1 MNFLINLNKIK
12 MKNSLINQ
20 IKTLLGMEVKLE
32 QMKLADGV
40 TVLEADS
47 FETGNEVF
55 IVTEDEQ
62 KIPLPIGE
70 YEFED
75 GRMLIVVEEGLISEL
90 KEKEIEEPEVE
101 VEVET
106 EKKEEMETEKP
117 TAKKTIESV
126 VKETFFSEIEKLK
139 EENETLKAELSKL
152 KEVKEEV
159 TLSSDEE
166 VKPISFNP
174 ENENKVETIRIASK
188 RERSIMDS
196 ILEKLNK

>member
-1 MNFLINLNKIK
+1 

-32 QMKLADGV
+32 QMKLMDGV

-47 FETGNEVF
+47 FEAGNEVF

-62 KIPLPIGE
+62 KIPLPVGE

-75 GRMLIVVEEGLISEL
+75 GRMLIVIEEGVISEV
-90 KEKEIEEPEVE
+90 KEKEEEVEEPE

-152 KEVKEEV
+152 KEVKETEV
-159 TLSSDEE
+159 ELAIEEE

-174 ENENKVETIRIASK
+174 ENENKVEVVKIASK
-188 RERSIMDS
+188 RPRTIMDS
-196 ILEKLNK
+196 VMNKINK

>member
-1 MNFLINLNKIK
+1 

-40 TVLEADS
+40 TILEADS
-47 FETGNEVF
+47 FEAGNEVF

-75 GRMLIVVEEGLISEL
+75 GRMLIVVEEGMISEV
-90 KEKEIEEPEVE
+90 KEKEMEEPEVE

-106 EKKEEMETEKP
+106 EKKEEMETEKTTP
-117 TAKKTIESV
+117 KKTIESV

>member
-1 MNFLINLNKIK
+1 
-12 MKNSLINQ
+12 
-20 IKTLLGMEVKLE
+20 MEVKLE
-32 QMKLADGV
+32 QMKLVDGV

-47 FETGNEVF
+47 FEAGNEVF

-62 KIPLPIGE
+62 KIPLPVGE

-75 GRMLIVVEEGLISEL
+75 GRMLIVVEEGLISEV
-90 KEKEIEEPEVE
+90 KEKEMEEPEVE

-174 ENENKVETIRIASK
+174 ENENKVETVRIASK

>member
-1 MNFLINLNKIK
+1 

-40 TVLEADS
+40 TILEADS
-47 FETGNEVF
+47 FEAGNEVF

-90 KEKEIEEPEVE
+90 KEKEIEEPEAE

-174 ENENKVETIRIASK
+174 ENENKVETVRIAAK

>member
-1 MNFLINLNKIK
+1 

-32 QMKLADGV
+32 QMKLMDGV

-47 FETGNEVF
+47 FEAGNEVF

-75 GRMLIVVEEGLISEL
+75 GRMLIVVEEGVISEV
-90 KEKEIEEPEVE
+90 KEKEEEVEEPETEVE
-101 VEVET
+101 VESG
-106 EKKEEMETEKP
+106 KKEEMETEK
-117 TAKKTIESV
+117 TAPKKTIESV

-152 KEVKEEV
+152 KEVKETEV
-159 TLSSDEE
+159 ELAIEEE

-174 ENENKVETIRIASK
+174 ENENKVEVVKIASK
-188 RERSIMDS
+188 RPRTIMDS
-196 ILEKLNK
+196 VMNKINK

>member
-1 MNFLINLNKIK
+1 

-32 QMKLADGV
+32 QMKLMDGV

-47 FETGNEVF
+47 FEAGNEVF

-62 KIPLPIGE
+62 KIPLPVGE

-75 GRMLIVVEEGLISEL
+75 GRILIVIEEGVISEV
-90 KEKEIEEPEVE
+90 KEKEMEEPETE

-152 KEVKEEV
+152 KEVKETEV
-159 TLSSDEE
+159 ELAIEEE

-174 ENENKVETIRIASK
+174 ENENKVEAVKFATK
-188 RERSIMDS
+188 RSRTIMDS
-196 ILEKLNK
+196 VLNKLNK

>member
-1 MNFLINLNKIK
+1 

-32 QMKLADGV
+32 QMKLMDGV

-47 FETGNEVF
+47 FEAGNEVF

-75 GRMLIVVEEGLISEL
+75 GRMLIVIEEGMISEV
-90 KEKEIEEPEVE
+90 KEKEMEEPEVE

-106 EKKEEMETEKP
+106 EKKEEMETSKP
-117 TAKKTIESV
+117 TAKKTVESV

-152 KEVKEEV
+152 KEVKETEV
-159 TLSSDEE
+159 ELAIDEE

-174 ENENKVETIRIASK
+174 ENENKVEAVKFATK
-188 RERSIMDS
+188 RSRTIMDS
-196 ILEKLNK
+196 VLNKLNK

>member
-1 MNFLINLNKIK
+1 
-12 MKNSLINQ
+12 
-20 IKTLLGMEVKLE
+20 MEVKLE
-32 QMKLADGV
+32 QMKLMDGV

-47 FETGNEVF
+47 FEVGNEVF

-70 YEFED
+70 YEFEN

-90 KEKEIEEPEVE
+90 KEKEEEVEEPETE

-139 EENETLKAELSKL
+139 EENKTLKAELSKL
-152 KEVKEEV
+152 KEVKETEV
-159 TLSSDEE
+159 ELAIEEE

-174 ENENKVETIRIASK
+174 ENENKVEVVKIASK
-188 RERSIMDS
+188 RPRTIMDS
-196 ILEKLNK
+196 VMNKINK

>member
-1 MNFLINLNKIK
+1 
-12 MKNSLINQ
+12 
-20 IKTLLGMEVKLE
+20 MEVKLE
-32 QMKLADGV
+32 QMKLMDGV

-47 FETGNEVF
+47 FEVGSEVF

-62 KIPLPIGE
+62 KIPVPVGE

-75 GRMLIVVEEGLISEL
+75 GRMLIVIEEGVISEV
-90 KEKEIEEPEVE
+90 KEKEMEVEEPEVE

-106 EKKEEMETEKP
+106 EKKAEMETEKP

-139 EENETLKAELSKL
+139 EENETLKAELSKF
-152 KEVKEEV
+152 KEFKETEV
-159 TLSSDEE
+159 ELAIEEE

-174 ENENKVETIRIASK
+174 ENENKVEVVKIASK
-188 RERSIMDS
+188 RPRTIMDS
-196 ILEKLNK
+196 VMNKINK

>member
-1 MNFLINLNKIK
+1 

-32 QMKLADGV
+32 QMKLMDGV

-47 FETGNEVF
+47 FEAGNEVF

-62 KIPLPIGE
+62 KIPLPVGE

-75 GRMLIVVEEGLISEL
+75 GRLLIVIEEGVISEV
-90 KEKEIEEPEVE
+90 KEKEEEVEEPEAE

-106 EKKEEMETEKP
+106 EKKEEMETSKP

-126 VKETFFSEIEKLK
+126 VKETFFSEIQKLK

-159 TLSSDEE
+159 ELSSDEE

-174 ENENKVETIRIASK
+174 ENENKVEAVKFATK
-188 RERSIMDS
+188 RSRTIMDS
-196 ILEKLNK
+196 VLNKLNK

>member
-1 MNFLINLNKIK
+1 

-32 QMKLADGV
+32 QMKLMDGV

-47 FETGNEVF
+47 FEAGNEVF

-62 KIPLPIGE
+62 KIPLPVGE

-75 GRMLIVVEEGLISEL
+75 GRMLIVVEEGMIAEV
-90 KEKEIEEPEVE
+90 KEKEMEEPEVE

-174 ENENKVETIRIASK
+174 ENENKVETVRIASK

>member
-1 MNFLINLNKIK
+1 
-12 MKNSLINQ
+12 
-20 IKTLLGMEVKLE
+20 MEVKLE
-32 QMKLADGV
+32 QMKLMDGV

-47 FETGNEVF
+47 FEAGNEVF

-75 GRMLIVVEEGLISEL
+75 GRMLIVVEEGVISEV
-90 KEKEIEEPEVE
+90 KEKEMEVEEPETE

-106 EKKEEMETEKP
+106 EKKEEMETEK
-117 TAKKTIESV
+117 TAPKKTIESV

-152 KEVKEEV
+152 KEVKETEV
-159 TLSSDEE
+159 KLAIEE
-166 VKPISFNP
+166 EIKPISFNP
-174 ENENKVETIRIASK
+174 ENENKVEVVKIASK
-188 RERSIMDS
+188 RPRTIMDS
-196 ILEKLNK
+196 VMNKINK